1 MAKNVLKMA
10 ICLNIQINTS
20 MSDKLY
26 TNNIYFQ
33 FKDLYYK
40 KQIKIIKYKAKNTML
55 PIVVVYNL
63 IVFLR
68 EKFR

>member
-26 TNNIYFQ
+26 TNNTYFQ

-40 KQIKIIKYKAKNTML
+40 KQIKTIKYKPKNTML

>member
-26 TNNIYFQ
+26 TNNTYFQ

-40 KQIKIIKYKAKNTML
+40 KEIKIIKYKPKNTML
-55 PIVVVYNL
+55 LILVVYNL

-68 EKFR
+68 KKFR